1 MSIQM
6 IGIDHTK
13 ASIDVRTVFSFT
25 KKAISE
31 TLEKWKE
38 KQEIAG
44 CIILSTCNRMEIWI
58 STAEGDVD
66 LYEML
71 CQEKKIDP
79 DAYREYVISRRE
91 GEAVHHLFELACGL
105 QSRILGEDQIIT
117 QVKDALSMAR
127 EQFATDNVLEVL
139 FRMAVT
145 AAKKVKTEVV
155 LSDAN
160 STAIH
165 KAVQELKDQ
174 GYLFEGKTCMVIGN
188 GEMGKLSANV
198 FKEQGASVTVTVR
211 QYRSGVVQIPSG
223 CERIDYGKRLELLPS
238 CDYVVSATSSPNYT
252 LTKEAI
258 ESLGLDHDVIMID
271 LAVPRDI
278 ETAAGELEH
287 VTLYDIDYFKADH
300 TSEQVKENIKKAES
314 ILDIQMHEFFD
325 WYEGRDIIK
334 QVQMIKKQATED
346 FHLRI
351 QKQVKDFSRTV
362 TEEAPQEAEQIDR
375 LQEYVE
381 SAAGKVINKIIFGM
395 KSRLSDQAFR
405 ECIEA
410 MGEVFQE

>member
-211 QYRSGVVQIPSG
+211 QYRSGVVQIPPG
-223 CERIDYGKRLELLPS
+223 CERIDYGRRLELLPS